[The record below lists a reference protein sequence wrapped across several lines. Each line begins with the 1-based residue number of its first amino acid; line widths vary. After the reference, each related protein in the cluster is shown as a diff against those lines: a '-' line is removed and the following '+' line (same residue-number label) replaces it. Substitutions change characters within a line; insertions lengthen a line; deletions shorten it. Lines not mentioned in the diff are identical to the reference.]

1 MTTIDSN
8 DLPASAPSR
17 SGPFTALWRAIV
29 RNRLWHARRMTLIKL
44 SHYDDR
50 MLRDMG
56 IDPQDVAEAL
66 APLSSRSLALFLN
79 PLGRRSDR

>member
-1 MTTIDSN
+1 MTAITPSDV
-8 DLPASAPSR
+8 PASA
-17 SGPFTALWRAIV
+17 SGHPGPITALWGAIV
-29 RNRLWHARRMTLIKL
+29 RNRRWHARRVTLNQL

-79 PLGRRSDR
+79 PLGRRTNR